1 MYEMGLCCYTNDFQK
16 LSVVDVYV
24 DVRTYVRK
32 TRSKT
37 RARKRGQSHLLDNGG
52 W

>member
-24 DVRTYVRK
+24 DVRK